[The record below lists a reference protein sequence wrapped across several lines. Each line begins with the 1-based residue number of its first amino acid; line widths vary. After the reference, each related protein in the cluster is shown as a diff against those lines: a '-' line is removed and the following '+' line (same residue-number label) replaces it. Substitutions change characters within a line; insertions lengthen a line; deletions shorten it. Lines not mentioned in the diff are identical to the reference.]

1 MRSAEPK
8 NIDVSLS
15 TGVTI
20 DWADRHHSHFTLQ
33 YLRDRCPCATCTT
46 ARQQSHGSAD
56 PAMPFQM
63 FKKTLKMEG
72 VEPVGRYAL
81 QFKWN
86 DGHSSGI
93 YSFELLREICPCDEC
108 RSAKS

>member
-1 MRSAEPK
+1 MSSDPK

-15 TGVTI
+15 SGVTI
-20 DWADRHHSHFTLQ
+20 DWGDGHHSQYRLE
-33 YLRDRCPCATCTT
+33 YLRDRCPCASCTT
-46 ARQQSHGSAD
+46 GAHKSGQRETAFPMYQ
-56 PAMPFQM
+56 
-63 FKKTLKMEG
+63 KVLKMEG

-93 YSFELLREICPCDEC
+93 YSFEHLREICPCPEC
-108 RSAKS
+108 STKS

>member
-1 MRSAEPK
+1 VKSANPK

-15 TGVTI
+15 SGVTI
-20 DWADRHHSHFTLQ
+20 DWSDAHRSLYTLE
-33 YLRDRCPCATCTT
+33 YLREKCPCASCTSGT
-46 ARQQSHGSAD
+46 HLKGSSPSA
-56 PAMPFQM
+56 FQM
-63 FKKTLKMEG
+63 YKKVLKMEG

-93 YSFELLREICPCDEC
+93 YSFEHLRDICPCDQC
-108 RSAKS
+108 RSEKS

>member
-1 MRSAEPK
+1 MSPNPK

-15 TGVTI
+15 SGVTI
-20 DWADRHHSHFTLQ
+20 DWSDGHRSAYTLEL
-33 YLRDRCPCATCTT
+33 LREKCPCASCTSGT
-46 ARQQSHGSAD
+46 HLKGPSSS
-56 PAMPFQM
+56 PFQLY
-63 FKKTLKMEG
+63 KRVLKMEG

-93 YSFELLREICPCDEC
+93 YSFEHLRDICPCDQC
-108 RSAKS
+108 RSEKS

>member
-1 MRSAEPK
+1 MASTDPK

-15 TGVTI
+15 SGVKI
-20 DWADRHHSHFTLQ
+20 VWSDGHSSEYALQ
-33 YLRDRCPCATCTT
+33 YLRDKCPCATCSTG
-46 ARQQSHGSAD
+46 AHRPGGPPS
-56 PAMPFQM
+56 PFQQ
-63 FKKTLKMEG
+63 FQKVLKMEG

-93 YSFELLREICPCDEC
+93 YSFEHLREICPCPEC
-108 RSAKS
+108 SKKS